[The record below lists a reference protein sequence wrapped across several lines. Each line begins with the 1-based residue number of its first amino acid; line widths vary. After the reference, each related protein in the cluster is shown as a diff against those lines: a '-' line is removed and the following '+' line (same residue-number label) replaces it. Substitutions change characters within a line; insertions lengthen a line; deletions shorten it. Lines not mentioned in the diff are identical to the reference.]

1 MPFEWGTYV
10 KLLLTAVSS
19 LFAAVLLPSV
29 VWWVRNSMHERAT
42 GLTVVAG
49 GLLERVLSPGFWIT
63 FVFLLS
69 VFHIT
74 GTLASRSQRVILFW
88 IPTVLICFAGF
99 ALWGLI
105 VYIMTHA
112 PRG

>member
-1 MPFEWGTYV
+1 MRFEWVVYI

-42 GLTVVAG
+42 GLSLLAG
-49 GLLERVLSPGFWIT
+49 GLLERALSPGFWIT
-63 FVFLLS
+63 FIFLIS
-69 VFHIT
+69 FFYIT
-74 GTLASRSQRVILFW
+74 GTLARGSLRVIFFW
-88 IPTVLICFAGF
+88 VPTILICSAGF
-99 ALWGLI
+99 ALWGLM
-105 VYIMTHA
+105 VYVVTHA